1 MASYGKST
9 NCSGVAKQR
18 NGAPES
24 LLNLTISD
32 LSQIIR
38 LNVRSA
44 NALDGGDSLF

>member
-24 LLNLTISD
+24 LLNLTNF
-32 LSQIIR
+32 R
-38 LNVRSA
+38 LEPNYQA
-44 NALDGGDSLF
+44 